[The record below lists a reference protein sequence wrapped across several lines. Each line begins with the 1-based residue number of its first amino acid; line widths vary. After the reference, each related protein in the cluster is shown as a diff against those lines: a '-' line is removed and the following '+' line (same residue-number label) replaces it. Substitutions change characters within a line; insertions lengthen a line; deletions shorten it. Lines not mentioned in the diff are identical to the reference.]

1 MTKKTG
7 LKMSPELC
15 PAGWPSPELNQS
27 PSDRPSEENQR
38 LACSRVGRG
47 PYVLSTGAGGE

>member
-7 LKMSPELC
+7 LKMSPELR
-15 PAGWPSPELNQS
+15 PAGRPSPELNQS
-27 PSDRPSEENQR
+27 PSDHPSENQI
-38 LACSRVGRG
+38 LMCSRVCRG